1 VPTLFSFLIKFASAG
16 TLAAVDLPSW
26 VDKNLLERL
35 LSSKYTYFLILGAA
49 FWEGEVVLCTAG
61 YLCGAGY
68 LDWRLTILAGAI
80 GGSAGDQIYFYAAHE
95 RAARAINKNK
105 RLRKWY
111 PKISRV
117 VLRHSTVAVLLSRF
131 LAGLRISIPLVCAT
145 AGMPA
150 KKYSTLN
157 LISGFLWASFWVA
170 VFYQIGAQKRAIYV
184 VIGMLVFA
192 LLAGGAALYVKKNGN
207 PLKKA
212 RSQDVG

>member
-1 VPTLFSFLIKFASAG
+1 VPPLLSFIINFIFAAMVI
-16 TLAAVDLPSW
+16 AAELPKW
-26 VDKNLLERL
+26 VDKGLLQRL
-35 LSSKYTYFLILGAA
+35 LSSKYTYLLILGAA
-49 FWEGEVVLCTAG
+49 FWEGEVVLWTAG

-68 LDWRLTILAGAI
+68 LDWRLTILAAAI

-111 PKISRV
+111 PKISKF
-117 VLRHSTVAVLLSRF
+117 VLKHSTIAVLLSRF
-131 LAGLRISIPLVCAT
+131 AAGLRISIPLVCAT

-170 VFYQIGAQKRAIYV
+170 ITYQV
-184 VIGMLVFA
+184 
-192 LLAGGAALYVKKNGN
+192 GAAHSLK
-207 PLKKA
+207 PLIIILSVIVLLGSGGGGYYYLRK
-212 RSQDVG
+212 RRRRQLTVS

>member
-1 VPTLFSFLIKFASAG
+1 MPPLLSFIINFIFAAMVI
-16 TLAAVDLPSW
+16 AAELPKW
-26 VDKNLLERL
+26 VDKGLLQRL
-35 LSSKYTYFLILGAA
+35 LSSKYTYLLILGAA
-49 FWEGEVVLCTAG
+49 FWEGEVVLWTAG

-68 LDWRLTILAGAI
+68 LDWRLTILAAAI

-111 PKISRV
+111 PKISKF
-117 VLRHSTVAVLLSRF
+117 VLKHSTIAVLLSRF
-131 LAGLRISIPLVCAT
+131 AAGLRISIPLVCAT

-170 VFYQIGAQKRAIYV
+170 ITYQV
-184 VIGMLVFA
+184 
-192 LLAGGAALYVKKNGN
+192 GAAHSLK
-207 PLKKA
+207 PLIIILSVIVLLGSGGGGYYYLRK
-212 RSQDVG
+212 RRRRQLTVS

>member
-1 VPTLFSFLIKFASAG
+1 MPTLFSFLIKFVSAA

-35 LSSKYTYFLILGAA
+35 LSSKYTYFLVLGAA

-111 PKISRV
+111 PKISKI
-117 VLRHSTVAVLLSRF
+117 VLKHSTVAVLLSRF

-150 KKYSTLN
+150 RKYSTLN

-170 VFYQIGAQKRAIYV
+170 VFYRV
-184 VIGMLVFA
+184 
-192 LLAGGAALYVKKNGN
+192 GAA
-207 PLKKA
+207 
-212 RSQDVG
+212 RSPRPVIIILCGLLLMGILGGGYYYLRKRQRRLTVS